1 MVSTAFVT
9 TMSLELMLDMLIN
22 NRNLFQSCFYLMLRD
37 KLWLVNINHMIVLF
51 SLESRL
57 DDKTSVVNVITLES
71 GINSKVSMLSVV
83 IVFRVNWHLDRINSW
98 MTHLVVLVHR

>member
-9 TMSLELMLDMLIN
+9 TTSLKLMLDMLIN
-22 NRNLFQSCFYLMLRD
+22 NRNLFQSCFYLMLSD

-71 GINSKVSMLSVV
+71 RINSKVSMLSVV
-83 IVFRVNWHLDRINSW
+83 RVFRVNWHLDWINSW